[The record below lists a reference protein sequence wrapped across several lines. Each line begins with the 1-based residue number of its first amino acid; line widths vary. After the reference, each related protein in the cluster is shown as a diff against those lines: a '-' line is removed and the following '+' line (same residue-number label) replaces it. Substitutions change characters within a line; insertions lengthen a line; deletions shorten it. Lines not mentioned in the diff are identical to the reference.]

1 MVNITEAAHA
11 GSVIK
16 GTDADNMFARQ
27 AARKVFEQQRE
38 VAATKFP
45 GDFND
50 QPSWIKFV
58 KDTTPVNDINDNVLT
73 GMAALKQKQVLFEN
87 AADAVVADVLGT
99 DANNRVYR
107 ISDRDILQANR
118 SGPGGGMLSA
128 QNENYGTFRKSYT
141 ESWC

>member
-1 MVNITEAAHA
+1 M
-11 GSVIK
+11 K
-16 GTDADNMFARQ
+16 L
-27 AARKVFEQQRE
+27 
-38 VAATKFP
+38 
-45 GDFND
+45 
-50 QPSWIKFV
+50 V

-128 QNENYGTFRKSYT
+128 QNENYGTLGSLTQNLGANTLKIVKSVQDLTKEELNPTLYALLQKP
-141 ESWC
+141 EAAVEFSVLQSEQHY